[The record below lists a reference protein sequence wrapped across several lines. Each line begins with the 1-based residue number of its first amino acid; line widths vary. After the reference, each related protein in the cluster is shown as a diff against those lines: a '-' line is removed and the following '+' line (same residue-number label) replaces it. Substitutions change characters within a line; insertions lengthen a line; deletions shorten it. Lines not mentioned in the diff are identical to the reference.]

1 MEHSSAMALTQVG
14 CEVRLR
20 LPRWDRHLLERLD
33 AAGIGTRGAPDHH
46 LTTPLEATLLVPA
59 ETLADAHEQVMRTLR
74 GWTVLLRQDFL
85 T

>member
-1 MEHSSAMALTQVG
+1 MALTQVG

-33 AAGIGTRGAPDHH
+33 SAGIDARDAPEHPR
-46 LTTPLEATLLVPA
+46 TTPVEATLLVPA
-59 ETLADAHEQVMRTLR
+59 ETIAEAHEQVMRTLR